1 MTTTPLHTLVLSL
14 VLLSVLALAACTG
27 AQQPVA
33 DAPMDPEKATGMQ
46 QQSLVSGTTQMV
58 VAANPHAAKQGF
70 AVLERGG
77 TVVDAA
83 IAIQA
88 TLSLVEPQSSG
99 IGGGAFI
106 LYWSAGDKK
115 LYTFDARE
123 TAPAAATPDLF
134 MVDGQP
140 LQWIEA
146 IVGGKAVGVPGV
158 LKGLNL
164 AHERYGKLPWNS
176 LFEGAAQL
184 AEGGFEVSPRMAK
197 LVGYRFH
204 PGLYQLEPAASY
216 FYPGGEA
223 LTAGTWLRNP
233 ELALSLR
240 MIAEHGVD
248 YFYRGPLA
256 HTIVDTVQNSSVRP
270 GLLTLEDMQSYTVRE
285 RAPVCAD
292 YRIYRLCGMD
302 QPSSG
307 GLAVLQIFG
316 ILEQFD
322 MPSREPWSLDATHLF
337 TQASRLAYADRNRY
351 SADPDFTEIPVAG
364 LLNDEYLQQRA
375 GLINPARDM
384 GLALPGQPDS
394 NLALADDDSFEL
406 PSTSHMVLVDQ
417 YGNALSMTTSIEM
430 AFGSSLMAGGFLLN
444 NQLTDFSLTPTRD
457 GKPVANRVQPGKR
470 PRSSLAPFVV
480 FNADGSLRALVG
492 SPGGSRIIDYVAK
505 TLLGILD
512 WELDVQQAI
521 NLPNITNRNDQTTVE
536 LGRVGNS
543 LVQGLIARGHNVKQ
557 ADLNSGIHA
566 IEVEDGVMYGG
577 ADPRREGLVLAR

>member
-1 MTTTPLHTLVLSL
+1 MKTSRLHPL
-14 VLLSVLALAACTG
+14 LLLPFLLGVLALASCTG
-27 AQQPVA
+27 AQRPVA
-33 DAPMDPEKATGMQ
+33 TSPLDPERATGLG
-46 QQSLVSGTTQMV
+46 QQSLVSGTQQMV
-58 VAANPHAAKQGF
+58 VAANPHAASQGF

-106 LYWSAGDKK
+106 LYWSADDKK

-140 LQWIEA
+140 LEWIDA
-146 IVGGKAVGVPGV
+146 IVGGKSVGVPGV

-184 AEGGFEVSPRMAK
+184 AEDGFEVSPRMAK

-204 PGLYQLEPAASY
+204 PGLYQMEPAASY
-216 FYPGGEA
+216 FYPDGEE
-223 LTAGTWLRNP
+223 LTAGTWLKNP
-233 ELALSLR
+233 ELAQSLR
-240 MIAEHGVD
+240 MIAQHGVD
-248 YFYRGPLA
+248 YFYQGPLA
-256 HTIVDTVQNSSVRP
+256 HQIVETVQNSPVRP
-270 GLLTLEDMQSYTVRE
+270 GLLTLEDMKNYTVRE

-316 ILEQFD
+316 ILQQFD
-322 MPSREPWSLDATHLF
+322 MPSHDPWSLDATHLF
-337 TQASRLAYADRNRY
+337 TQASRLAYADRDRY
-351 SADPDFTEIPVAG
+351 SADPDFTEIPVSG
-364 LLNDEYLQQRA
+364 LLNDQYLKQRA

-384 GLALPGQPDS
+384 GTALPGQPDK

-406 PSTSHMVLVDQ
+406 PSTSHM
-417 YGNALSMTTSIEM
+417 G
-430 AFGSSLMAGGFLLN
+430 
-444 NQLTDFSLTPTRD
+444 
-457 GKPVANRVQPGKR
+457 
-470 PRSSLAPFVV
+470 
-480 FNADGSLRALVG
+480 
-492 SPGGSRIIDYVAK
+492 
-505 TLLGILD
+505 
-512 WELDVQQAI
+512 WH
-521 NLPNITNRNDQTTVE
+521 
-536 LGRVGNS
+536 
-543 LVQGLIARGHNVKQ
+543 LVQALWQ
-557 ADLNSGIHA
+557 AAFCSITS
-566 IEVEDGVMYGG
+566 
-577 ADPRREGLVLAR
+577 

>member
-1 MTTTPLHTLVLSL
+1 MKTSRLHPLLLL
-14 VLLSVLALAACTG
+14 PVLLSVFVLASCTG
-27 AQQPVA
+27 AQRPVA
-33 DAPMDPEKATGMQ
+33 TSPLDPERATGLGR
-46 QQSLVSGTTQMV
+46 QSLVSGTQQMV
-58 VAANPHAAKQGF
+58 VAANPHAARQGF

-106 LYWSAGDKK
+106 LYWSADDKK

-123 TAPAAATPDLF
+123 IAPAAATPDLF

-140 LQWIEA
+140 LKWIDA
-146 IVGGKAVGVPGV
+146 IVGGKSVGVPGV

-176 LFEGAAQL
+176 LFEGAARL
-184 AEGGFEVSPRMAK
+184 AEDGFEVSPRMAK

-216 FYPGGEA
+216 FYPGGAA
-223 LTAGTWLRNP
+223 LTAGTWLKNP
-233 ELALSLR
+233 ELAQSLR
-240 MIAEHGVD
+240 MIAQHGVD
-248 YFYRGPLA
+248 YFYQGPLA
-256 HTIVDTVQNSSVRP
+256 HQIVESVQNSPVRP
-270 GLLTLEDMQSYTVRE
+270 GLLTLEDMKNYTVRE

-292 YRIYRLCGMD
+292 YRVYRLCGMD

-316 ILEQFD
+316 ILQQFD
-322 MPSREPWSLDATHLF
+322 MPSHEPWSLDATHLF
-337 TQASRLAYADRNRY
+337 TQASRLAYADRDRY
-351 SADPDFTEIPVAG
+351 SADPDFTQIPVSG
-364 LLNDEYLQQRA
+364 LLNDQYLEQRA

-384 GLALPGQPDS
+384 GKALPGQPDED
-394 NLALADDDSFEL
+394 LALADDDSFEL
-406 PSTSHMVLVDQ
+406 PSTSHMVLIDQ

-444 NQLTDFSLTPTRD
+444 NQLTDFSLNPTLN

-470 PRSSLAPFVV
+470 PRSSMAPFVV
-480 FNADGSLRALVG
+480 FNADGSLRAVVG

-512 WELDVQQAI
+512 WDLDVQQAI

-536 LGRVGNS
+536 QGRVGNT
-543 LVQGLIARGHNVKQ
+543 LVQGLIAMGHDVKQ
-557 ADLNSGIHA
+557 AELNSGIHA
-566 IEVEDGVMYGG
+566 IEVEDGVIYGG
-577 ADPRREGLVLAR
+577 ADPRREGLVLTR